1 MHVIDNVLIPLVDP
15 VLQDLGKSRVT
26 LDQPVG
32 RKGVFDL
39 VRGGGG
45 GGGGSGN
52 VGMVALVVVDM
63 RMIVWMLLLGVRMKV
78 IQATRMVVPGTCLV
92 STTGTTQAHFFG
104 SMATLVVV
112 QLVPIIF
119 LVIVCRMTMPT
130 LVIALLHIVQDRLR
144 PFVQLFGVPLL
155 VTLDLDQY
163 VVGHQDDGKEA
174 D

>member
-1 MHVIDNVLIPLVDP
+1 
-15 VLQDLGKSRVT
+15 
-26 LDQPVG
+26 
-32 RKGVFDL
+32 
-39 VRGGGG
+39 
-45 GGGGSGN
+45 
-52 VGMVALVVVDM
+52 
-63 RMIVWMLLLGVRMKV
+63 MKV

-119 LVIVCRMTMPT
+119 LVIVRSMTMPT

-174 D
+174 EQEYDLARCGRFAPLLGTPVLVVLGAGFVRGQGLFGVVDGSATGDRSALTAGRHGED